1 MVKSHNHVSSFKCQF
16 IIETKYFSTLCGKPT
31 LDGKIDSL
39 NAFYHVDRI
48 TTSEK

>member
-1 MVKSHNHVSSFKCQF
+1 MYPLLNVNLLWKRNISN
-16 IIETKYFSTLCGKPT
+16 KYCGKPT

-48 TTSEK
+48 TTLEK